1 MNFFFPLE
9 ANPTNWMFAWSL
21 VPVSILP
28 IRADPRKVETEK
40 IMMVELVW
48 LGELSLA
55 RRAET
60 FPDCRPAKSRRVN

>member
-1 MNFFFPLE
+1 MCTEAWLGLE
-9 ANPTNWMFAWSL
+9 AAVGNPTNWMFAWSL

-28 IRADPRKVETEK
+28 IRADPHTVETEK
-40 IMMVELVW
+40 VMMVELVW

-60 FPDCRPAKSRRVN
+60 KLF